1 MMMMMMMLMVVI
13 MMKII
18 MMMMMMM
25 MMMLMVV
32 IMMKII
38 MMMMKIM
45 MMMMMMMMMLMMMLM
60 MTITLRRMME
70 RMIASMLRKMSR
82 GVHDVDHGGVKGA
95 VYRYKAADQEQATL
109 APHAL
114 REPAQSKYIWTSHK
128 SSFMRTLA
136 GKKRTRNTH
145 GHVSRAIVRG
155 KLTGKRPQTKSL
167 PNSPGRL
174 CASLRNQNTY
184 GHVTKAIFD
193 LLYDTSKKKGQ
204 EPRGQRL
211 VWIEL
216 AAHFCSSKC
225 TNGSKRW
232 IQALLIAS
240 MPTWAGRHFSF
251 SAKTFW
257 AKRAMYGMLSR
268 CPWSFAAPS
277 CTRIIKN
284 PHSGTGAP
292 SQRCNFMLTYLKG
305 KPNLNPYA
313 LRNVCMWIWPWN
325 SIRPWKLS
333 LLNLAMPWW
342 NCCSFPAGIWLL

>member
-1 MMMMMMMLMVVI
+1 MMMMMMMMLMMMMMTMMMIMRMRMRMMMMMMMMVMMVVI

-25 MMMLMVV
+25 MM
-32 IMMKII
+32 
-38 MMMMKIM
+38 
-45 MMMMMMMMMLMMMLM
+45 
-60 MTITLRRMME
+60 ITLKRMME

-145 GHVSRAIVRG
+145 GHVSRAILRG
-155 KLTGKRPQTKSL
+155 KLTGKRPQTKRL
-167 PNSPGRL
+167 PNSR
-174 CASLRNQNTY
+174 ASLRNQNTY

-211 VWIEL
+211 V
-216 AAHFCSSKC
+216 
-225 TNGSKRW
+225 
-232 IQALLIAS
+232 
-240 MPTWAGRHFSF
+240 
-251 SAKTFW
+251 
-257 AKRAMYGMLSR
+257 
-268 CPWSFAAPS
+268 
-277 CTRIIKN
+277 
-284 PHSGTGAP
+284 
-292 SQRCNFMLTYLKG
+292 
-305 KPNLNPYA
+305 
-313 LRNVCMWIWPWN
+313 
-325 SIRPWKLS
+325 
-333 LLNLAMPWW
+333 
-342 NCCSFPAGIWLL
+342 

>member
-1 MMMMMMMLMVVI
+1 
-13 MMKII
+13 

-25 MMMLMVV
+25 MMM
-32 IMMKII
+32 
-38 MMMMKIM
+38 
-45 MMMMMMMMMLMMMLM
+45 
-60 MTITLRRMME
+60 ITLKRMME

-211 VWIEL
+211 V
-216 AAHFCSSKC
+216 
-225 TNGSKRW
+225 
-232 IQALLIAS
+232 
-240 MPTWAGRHFSF
+240 
-251 SAKTFW
+251 
-257 AKRAMYGMLSR
+257 
-268 CPWSFAAPS
+268 
-277 CTRIIKN
+277 
-284 PHSGTGAP
+284 
-292 SQRCNFMLTYLKG
+292 
-305 KPNLNPYA
+305 
-313 LRNVCMWIWPWN
+313 
-325 SIRPWKLS
+325 
-333 LLNLAMPWW
+333 
-342 NCCSFPAGIWLL
+342 